1 MGFDSETIR
10 ALILWSMMAFLL
22 VLTPY
27 LWFIDLLTRQKT
39 FALLL
44 SAELA
49 AFSMLIYVATKP
61 DYDSLKKSWMLTGCG
76 TLAALLL
83 LAIAVQ

>member
-1 MGFDSETIR
+1 MKFDSESIR
-10 ALILWSMMAFLL
+10 ALITWSIMAFL
-22 VLTPY
+22 VGLTPY
-27 LWFIDLLTRQKT
+27 LWFIDLLTRQRT

-49 AFSMLIYVATKP
+49 AFSMLIYAATKP
-61 DYDSLKKSWMLTGCG
+61 NYNSLKKSWMLIGCIS
-76 TLAALLL
+76 LAVLLL

>member
-1 MGFDSETIR
+1 MSLDSEGIR
-10 ALILWSMMAFLL
+10 ALITWSIIAFLL
-22 VLTPY
+22 AMTPY

-39 FALLL
+39 FTLLL

-61 DYDSLKKSWMLTGCG
+61 SYDSLKRSWMLTGCG

>member
-1 MGFDSETIR
+1 MSLDSENIR
-10 ALILWSMMAFLL
+10 ALIIWSIMAFLL
-22 VLTPY
+22 ALTPY
-27 LWFIDLLTRQKT
+27 LWLIDLLTRQKT
-39 FALLL
+39 FTLLL

-61 DYDSLKKSWMLTGCG
+61 NYDSLQKSWMLGGCASL
-76 TLAALLL
+76 TVLLL

>member
-1 MGFDSETIR
+1 MSLDSESIR
-10 ALILWSMMAFLL
+10 ALIFWSIMVFLL
-22 VLTPY
+22 AMTPY

-39 FALLL
+39 FTLLL

-49 AFSMLIYVATKP
+49 AFSMLIYIATKP
-61 DYDSLKKSWMLTGCG
+61 SYDSLKKSWMLVGCASL
-76 TLAALLL
+76 TVLLL

>member
-1 MGFDSETIR
+1 MSLDSESIR
-10 ALILWSMMAFLL
+10 ALILWSIIAFLL
-22 VLTPY
+22 ALTPY

-61 DYDSLKKSWMLTGCG
+61 SYDSLKKSWMLVGCG
-76 TLAALLL
+76 SLGVLLL
-83 LAIAVQ
+83 LAVAVQ